1 MKKLFLLFLLAA
13 PGLVLAQA
21 APEPAASDLV
31 GFVPPSVQASDPTGN
46 IACFDYYKFGSVQA
60 DLQTNLAETVPGA
73 TLGFVGSI
81 TNANDYPLVDGKLI
95 AKIFRRSEVT
105 FKEGNGNEIV
115 DQIIIAQD
123 VNLAAQGKKE
133 ASFEWKVPVNAR
145 GGEYYAAYF
154 FVTSGRY
161 NLMGLSFTD
170 DVVGNQAP
178 FKVKNDQDPKI
189 AFLLK
194 NGATVNGKEHHFAAF
209 PLQVTAEEAV
219 TTTVK
224 VQNPSNQTKTLPV
237 QWNQYGWDSAREE
250 NRQNTKTEL
259 VTLQPNETK
268 EISYKVLPTASSVVF
283 VTVVTQDGESK
294 SLLNIRYVRTGVEET
309 RINFPGLTQF
319 PIKAGQ
325 EQTLFACAHSTN
337 SPVVKDNILVLTLK
351 DREGQI
357 ISQYRYEG
365 DIAGAMSGFGDKFR
379 PKKDYDYVTLEASLF
394 RGGSEME
401 KVEIVYDCQAIDP
414 TTCSTNAGNS
424 GGFFTGK
431 KLAVV
436 AIALVGIV
444 VLGAGVL
451 VLRRRKREVNW

>member
-13 PGLVLAQA
+13 PALALAQA
-21 APEPAASDLV
+21 APDSSGNLV
-31 GFVPPSVQASDPTGN
+31 DFVPPATENPGSTGN

-73 TLGFVGSI
+73 TLAFAGHI
-81 TNANDYPLVDGKLI
+81 TNANDYPLVDGKLV

-115 DQIIIAQD
+115 DQIVIAED
-123 VNLAAQGKKE
+123 VSLPAQGKKE

-161 NLMGLSFTD
+161 NLLGLSFTD

-178 FKVKNDQDPKI
+178 FVVKNEQDPKTV
-189 AFLLK
+189 FLLK
-194 NGATVNGKEHHFAAF
+194 NDTLLNDKKHSYAAF
-209 PLQVTAEEAV
+209 PQHFGKDDVVTAK
-219 TTTVK
+219 VK
-224 VQNPSNQTKTLPV
+224 VQNPSDQPKTLPV
-237 QWNQYGWDSAREE
+237 QWNQYGWDSARDE

-283 VTVVTQDGESK
+283 VMVIAQDGESK
-294 SLLNIRYVRTGVEET
+294 SLLNIRYVRDGVEET
-309 RINFPGLTQF
+309 RINFPSLTQF
-319 PIKAGQ
+319 PLKEGQ

-337 SPVVKDNILVLTLK
+337 TPVVKDNILVLTLK
-351 DREGQI
+351 DKEGQV

-365 DIAGAMSGFGDKFR
+365 DIVGAMSGFGKKFT
-379 PKKDYDYVTLEASLF
+379 PKKDYDYVKLEASLF

-401 KVEIVYDCQAIDP
+401 KVEIVYDCQKIDQNL
-414 TTCSTNAGNS
+414 CKEKGGSAGS
-424 GGFFTGK
+424 IFTGK
-431 KLAVV
+431 NLVIA
-436 AIALVGIV
+436 AIALSGIV
-444 VLGAGVL
+444 VLSLGIF
-451 VLRRRKREVNW
+451 VLRRKKKNIQW